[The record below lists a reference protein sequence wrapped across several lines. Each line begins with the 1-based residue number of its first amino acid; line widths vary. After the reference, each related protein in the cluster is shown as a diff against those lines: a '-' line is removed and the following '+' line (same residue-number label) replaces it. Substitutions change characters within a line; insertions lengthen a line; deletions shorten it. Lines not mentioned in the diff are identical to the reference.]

1 MCLITQHQADNT
13 WLFSWLRYCR
23 TLRWSSPAFSA
34 RRESTHNTAQGGLP
48 LTAMQPATTTPCTD
62 AEATLSHH
70 PPRGPARLL
79 TRSPRRHCPRL
90 TWDLQRSN
98 NAYVYHHVFNLVLL
112 SLIVNIWWDHNRKEW
127 SWTWGIIDTHTM
139 TQVHN
144 MISSSVYGHK

>member
-1 MCLITQHQADNT
+1 VFDYITSSWQHMVVFLAPLLPYLT
-13 WLFSWLRYCR
+13 LKFTGVLRSP
-23 TLRWSSPAFSA
+23 WIDPQHSS
-34 RRESTHNTAQGGLP
+34 GGLP